1 MASLTKSIVVHAP
14 VEKVFE
20 FLADPMH
27 LPEFWPS
34 LIEVKDVRVLPDGR
48 RANGWVYKMV
58 GIRLEG
64 TSEEVE
70 HIANERIVSKTKGGV
85 DSTQTWMVQPEGDDT
100 KVTFTVDYTVPVP
113 VLGKLAEAAI
123 VKLNDHEGDVTMANL
138 RTLLEAT

>member
-48 RANGWVYKMV
+48 RANGWIYKMA